1 MFFGV
6 GGPRAA
12 LDVAAERRGTWF
24 DPALVDAL
32 RSTRRDRA
40 FWASLGGLEPH
51 RVIGAFE
58 PEDRVQRADDERL
71 DRVAEA
77 FAMIVDAKSPYTGR
91 HSEGVARISVAI
103 ADVLGYSPRE
113 LRDLR
118 RAALL
123 HDIGKLGVSNLI
135 LDKPGKLDAEEW
147 VQMRRHP
154 ALTVRDPRAR
164 RRLPRPRRDRRAPT
178 TSGSTAAATT
188 SG

>member
-1 MFFGV
+1 M
-6 GGPRAA
+6 
-12 LDVAAERRGTWF
+12 
-24 DPALVDAL
+24 
-32 RSTRRDRA
+32 
-40 FWASLGGLEPH
+40 
-51 RVIGAFE
+51 IGDFE

-91 HSEGVARISVAI
+91 HSVGVARISVAVG
-103 ADVLGYSPRE
+103 DVLGYSPNE

-135 LDKPGKLDAEEW
+135 LDKPGKLDAGG
-147 VQMRRHP
+147 VGADAPPPGADGQ
-154 ALTVRDPRAR
+154 DPRAR
-164 RRLPRPRRDRRAPT
+164 RAPSATSPRPRAPT

-188 SG
+188 SA